1 MSDIMSQTP
10 QPVNYTGMQIQAD
23 PIGAFQKAAALQNT
37 QAQTGL
43 LNADAQNVQ
52 QSALLQSLAAQRQ
65 QNYAQQYQNYL
76 QNPTPEGARDL
87 ALTMPE
93 VSANVQNAFGQ
104 YQQQEQQE
112 RLDTL
117 GAVLTPL
124 QNGRLD
130 LAQQTVKQR
139 QEAIENTR
147 NWQSDPGLVRD
158 MQGLSQMSNMI
169 DGDMQN
175 GTNKALGFTMLAGAH
190 LMGPQDFYKAYGQ
203 AATMP
208 ATIDTANVGPAKAW
222 ADVGL
227 TNAYT
232 QDIGSAIQ
240 NRAAQFGLD
249 QNRLQADVAFKLR
262 EMNYQQNAPYMQPD
276 ARAQADQDAVNS
288 VSYGQMA
295 QRMGNLAQQVGVLD
309 QNGQWSSGVTG
320 NVKSAWQNFWGTQDN
335 VNTMKQEYSQVMGT
349 LGAFGGAG
357 LSKSDQK
364 NLAPGIPPQ
373 NASPQQIQQ
382 FMQSFQNAELRA
394 ARISDAKSSWA
405 YSYGR
410 LGPATSDASI
420 GGVQVA
426 KGTSFS
432 QFMNQLLKANST
444 APSPF
449 PAPNAEPGVQ
459 VAPQGGAQPAAQPA
473 APAVL
478 TGSFARYNKYLTMG
492 Q

>member
-1 MSDIMSQTP
+1 MSDISGTP
-10 QPVNYTGMQIQAD
+10 PSPVNYTGLQVPID
-23 PIGAFQKAAALQNT
+23 PVGSFLKAA
-37 QAQTGL
+37 QAQAGINLTNAQTQQAQQAASL
-43 LNADAQNVQ
+43 L
-52 QSALLQSLAAQRQ
+52 ALSNQRQ
-65 QNYAQQYQNYL
+65 QDYRSAWQDFS
-76 QNPTPEGARDL
+76 QNPTPQGAVQMAMTFPEL
-87 ALTMPE
+87 AQ
-93 VSANVQNAFGQ
+93 NVTGAWNQ
-104 YQQQEQQE
+104 YNEQQRQQ
-112 RLDTL
+112 RLDTIAPI
-117 GAVLTPL
+117 GAAL

-130 LAQQTVKQR
+130 LANNLVQQHID
-139 QEAIENTR
+139 AIQNTLGYDR
-147 NWQSDPGLVRD
+147 DPSMQQDLQSAQQ
-158 MQGLSQMSNMI
+158 MQGIIQ
-169 DGDMQN
+169 GDLQN
-175 GTNKALGFTMLAGAH
+175 GTQNALAH
-190 LMGPQDFYKAYGQ
+190 VYATAAAAMGPQDFMQHFGQ
-203 AATMP
+203 GATMP
-208 ATIDTANVGPAKAW
+208 STVATAQAAPAKAW

-249 QNRLQADVAFKLR
+249 QNRLQADVMLKLR
-262 EMNYQQNAPYMQPD
+262 DMNYQQNAPYMQPD

-309 QNGQWSSGVTG
+309 QNGQWSSGVAG
-320 NVKSAWQNFWGTQDN
+320 NVKSAWQNFWGTQDS

-373 NASPQQIQQ
+373 NAAPQQIQQ

-410 LGPATSDASI
+410 LGPATSDSNV

-426 KGTSFS
+426 KGTSFP

-449 PAPNAEPGVQ
+449 PAPNAVPGVQ
-459 VAPQGGAQPAAQPA
+459 VAPQGSAQGAPQATPQAT
-473 APAVL
+473 L
-478 TGSFARYNKYLTMG
+478 TGNLARYNKYLTGG